1 MVKEFAAALLKLFL
15 VECETIPKSIG
26 M

>member
-15 VECETIPKSIG
+15 VECETIAKSIVI
-26 M
+26 